1 MSNEEIFAIVAALL
15 FFSICVICCAD
26 WCGECSS
33 EIDFI
38 NNQNNEIEDTIE
50 NTHIAAEKK
59 VPKQNLK
66 LMHPDQINPI
76 L

>member
-1 MSNEEIFAIVAALL
+1 MSNEAIFGIIFCACVIIA
-15 FFSICVICCAD
+15 CVICCS
-26 WCGECSS
+26 ECCS

-38 NNQNNEIEDTIE
+38 NNENIEIENENEDIE
-50 NTHIAAEKK
+50 ANKK
-59 VPKQNLK
+59 ALKQNLT

>member
-1 MSNEEIFAIVAALL
+1 MSNEAIFGIIFCACVIIA
-15 FFSICVICCAD
+15 CVICCSE
-26 WCGECSS
+26 WCS

-38 NNQNNEIEDTIE
+38 NNENIEIENENEDIE
-50 NTHIAAEKK
+50 ANKK
-59 VPKQNLK
+59 ALKQNLT

>member
-1 MSNEEIFAIVAALL
+1 MSNEAIFGIIFCACVIIA
-15 FFSICVICCAD
+15 CVICFS
-26 WCGECSS
+26 ECCS

-38 NNQNNEIEDTIE
+38 NNENIEIENTIEIEDIE
-50 NTHIAAEKK
+50 ANKK
-59 VPKQNLK
+59 APKQNLT

>member
-1 MSNEEIFAIVAALL
+1 MSNEAIFGIIFCACVIIA
-15 FFSICVICCAD
+15 CVICCS
-26 WCGECSS
+26 ECCS

-38 NNQNNEIEDTIE
+38 NNENIEIEDIE
-50 NTHIAAEKK
+50 ANKK
-59 VPKQNLK
+59 APKQNLT

>member
-1 MSNEEIFAIVAALL
+1 MSNEAIFGIIFCACVIIA
-15 FFSICVICCAD
+15 CVICCSE
-26 WCGECSS
+26 WCS

-38 NNQNNEIEDTIE
+38 NNENIEIENENEDIE
-50 NTHIAAEKK
+50 ANKK

>member
-1 MSNEEIFAIVAALL
+1 MSNEAIFGIIFCACVIIA
-15 FFSICVICCAD
+15 CVICCSE
-26 WCGECSS
+26 WCS

-38 NNQNNEIEDTIE
+38 NNENIEIEIEDIE
-50 NTHIAAEKK
+50 ANKK
-59 VPKQNLK
+59 APKQNLK

>member
-1 MSNEEIFAIVAALL
+1 MSNEAIFGIIFCACVIIA
-15 FFSICVICCAD
+15 CVICFS
-26 WCGECSS
+26 ECCS

-38 NNQNNEIEDTIE
+38 NNENNEIEIE
-50 NTHIAAEKK
+50 DIEANITEKK
-59 VPKQNLK
+59 APKQNLT

>member
-1 MSNEEIFAIVAALL
+1 MSNEAIFGIIFCACVIIA
-15 FFSICVICCAD
+15 CVICFS
-26 WCGECSS
+26 ECCS

-38 NNQNNEIEDTIE
+38 NNQNIEIEIENEIEDIE
-50 NTHIAAEKK
+50 ANITEKK
-59 VPKQNLK
+59 APKQNLT

>member
-1 MSNEEIFAIVAALL
+1 MSNEAIFGIIFCACVIIA
-15 FFSICVICCAD
+15 CVICCSE
-26 WCGECSS
+26 WCS

-38 NNQNNEIEDTIE
+38 NNENIEIENEDIE
-50 NTHIAAEKK
+50 ANKK
-59 VPKQNLK
+59 APKQNLT

>member
-1 MSNEEIFAIVAALL
+1 MSNEAIFGIIFCACVIIA
-15 FFSICVICCAD
+15 CVICCS
-26 WCGECSS
+26 ECCS

-38 NNQNNEIEDTIE
+38 NNENIENENIEIEDIE
-50 NTHIAAEKK
+50 ANKK
-59 VPKQNLK
+59 SPKQNLT

>member
-1 MSNEEIFAIVAALL
+1 MSNEAIFGIIFCACVIIA
-15 FFSICVICCAD
+15 CVICCSE
-26 WCGECSS
+26 WCS

-38 NNQNNEIEDTIE
+38 NNENIEIEIEDIE
-50 NTHIAAEKK
+50 ANKK
-59 VPKQNLK
+59 APKQNLT

>member
-1 MSNEEIFAIVAALL
+1 MSNEAILGIIFCACVIIA
-15 FFSICVICCAD
+15 CVICFS
-26 WCGECSS
+26 ECCS

-38 NNQNNEIEDTIE
+38 NNENIEIEIEDIE
-50 NTHIAAEKK
+50 ANKK
-59 VPKQNLK
+59 APKQNLK

>member
-1 MSNEEIFAIVAALL
+1 MSNEAILGIIFCACVIIA
-15 FFSICVICCAD
+15 CVICCSE
-26 WCGECSS
+26 WCS

-38 NNQNNEIEDTIE
+38 NNENIEIEIEDIE
-50 NTHIAAEKK
+50 ANITEKK
-59 VPKQNLK
+59 APKQNLT

>member
-1 MSNEEIFAIVAALL
+1 MSNEAIFGIIFCACVIIA
-15 FFSICVICCAD
+15 CVICCS
-26 WCGECSS
+26 ECCS

-38 NNQNNEIEDTIE
+38 NNENIEIEIENEIEDIE
-50 NTHIAAEKK
+50 ANKK
-59 VPKQNLK
+59 APKQNLT

>member
-1 MSNEEIFAIVAALL
+1 MSNEAIFGIIFCACVIIA
-15 FFSICVICCAD
+15 CVICCS
-26 WCGECSS
+26 ECCS

-38 NNQNNEIEDTIE
+38 NNENIEIENENEDIE
-50 NTHIAAEKK
+50 ANKK
-59 VPKQNLK
+59 APKQNLT

>member
-1 MSNEEIFAIVAALL
+1 MSNEAIFGIIFCACVIIA
-15 FFSICVICCAD
+15 CVICFS
-26 WCGECSS
+26 ECCS

-38 NNQNNEIEDTIE
+38 NNEDIEIEDIE
-50 NTHIAAEKK
+50 ANKK
-59 VPKQNLK
+59 APKQNLT

>member
-1 MSNEEIFAIVAALL
+1 MSNEAIFGIIFCACVIIA
-15 FFSICVICCAD
+15 CVICCS
-26 WCGECSS
+26 ECCS

-38 NNQNNEIEDTIE
+38 NNENIENENIEIEDIE
-50 NTHIAAEKK
+50 ANKK
-59 VPKQNLK
+59 APKQNLT

>member
-1 MSNEEIFAIVAALL
+1 MSNEAIFGIIFCACAIIA
-15 FFSICVICCAD
+15 CVICCAE
-26 WCGECSS
+26 WCS

-38 NNQNNEIEDTIE
+38 NNENIEIENEIEDIE
-50 NTHIAAEKK
+50 ANKK
-59 VPKQNLK
+59 APKQNLT

>member
-1 MSNEEIFAIVAALL
+1 MSNEAIFGIIFCACVIIA
-15 FFSICVICCAD
+15 CVICFS
-26 WCGECSS
+26 ECCS

-38 NNQNNEIEDTIE
+38 NNENIEIEIEIENEIEDIE
-50 NTHIAAEKK
+50 ANKK
-59 VPKQNLK
+59 APKQNLT